1 MCKKSTSLIAHDYV
15 LVYGFM
21 PYITS
26 KDAAEKVKKL
36 EQEEL
41 NDMISI
47 FIGSSKMDIK
57 QINQVASKMGIK
69 GVARKEFGDYIESLK
84 KISGKSNNTNF
95 SWKELIEIA
104 KEFLGE

>member
-1 MCKKSTSLIAHDYV
+1 MPDFARFSKIKAKKCVKRGTSLIA
-15 LVYGFM
+15 
-21 PYITS
+21 
-26 KDAAEKVKKL
+26 
-36 EQEEL
+36 
-41 NDMISI
+41 
-47 FIGSSKMDIK
+47 
-57 QINQVASKMGIK
+57 KMGVK